1 MQLFKYNPLNIFG
14 ELATQKRLC
23 SFGQTRSLGL
33 THYESKPYALLCVD
47 IKYVIIAVLNKTHLT
62 RSKH

>member
-23 SFGQTRSLGL
+23 SFDQARSLDL
-33 THYESKPYALLCVD
+33 THYESNCTLSFA
-47 IKYVIIAVLNKTHLT
+47 
-62 RSKH
+62 